1 MRIDLPVVAGGG
13 VSSPPVKRRVERGH
27 VIGVA
32 VADPV
37 DVRVYGVPVRIRIH
51 GDRGRRILAAGR
63 CREEEQ
69 GQRVTDDAP
78 PDQVRHRNSHMQA
91 AARCAYSNTLRAFRR
106 SRWAERRAPVRTK
119 QDEPAQSALIKRRR
133 DHKVLRFYTILS
145 AMIKRV
151 PSKQA
156 DEYWSLT
163 PDTMNQICPAASE
176 VQANRPIPTNY
187 EKNIK
192 KGD

>member
-1 MRIDLPVVAGGG
+1 MRRLTKLGTISETCRRLSDERIPKPSVPFDALGGQ
-13 VSSPPVKRRVERGH
+13 S
-27 VIGVA
+27 
-32 VADPV
+32 
-37 DVRVYGVPVRIRIH
+37 
-51 GDRGRRILAAGR
+51 AALLF
-63 CREEEQ
+63 
-69 GQRVTDDAP
+69 A
-78 PDQVRHRNSHMQA
+78 
-91 AARCAYSNTLRAFRR
+91 R
-106 SRWAERRAPVRTK
+106 SRMNLSTLGRFILRRAPVRTK

-176 VQANRPIPTNY
+176 VQANRSIPTIY
-187 EKNIK
+187 EKNVK
-192 KGD
+192 KGVNTIYGGIKRRPI